1 MARVIARD
9 VYLTMWVATSAQN
22 GNTPTYSGAAREIMC
37 IARSYERN
45 VDAESIDLAALC
57 DTSAKQQ
64 MTRRSGTI
72 NIEMLVDNNVST
84 GGYLLQSAHRFPVKV
99 RARITLSDASTQ
111 YIEDEGVIKS
121 TGLSLDLDG
130 TVLETCTIQ
139 LGTHGSSW

>member
-9 VYLTMWVATSAQN
+9 VYLTMWVATAAQN

-37 IARSYERN
+37 IARSYDRQ
-45 VDAESIDLAALC
+45 VDAESIDMAALC
-57 DTSAKQQ
+57 DTSSKQQ

-84 GGYLLQSAHRFPVKV
+84 GGYLLQNAHRYPVKV

-111 YIEDEGVIKS
+111 FIEDEGVIKS
-121 TGLSLDLDG
+121 VGLSLDLDG